1 MNNEEEI
8 ILNELKNG
16 LIDAEIDPLLILG
29 KQAIKE
35 QDNFHEYPLQL
46 SKEEIIS
53 IQNLIMKKLLD
64 QINDK

>member
-29 KQAIKE
+29 K
-35 QDNFHEYPLQL
+35 
-46 SKEEIIS
+46 
-53 IQNLIMKKLLD
+53 
-64 QINDK
+64 